1 ANVPCPRHT
10 LAEGARSRMLTYFIR
25 PTPITRKVN
34 ITKAIMTKLRAR
46 ICTDVS
52 WLSRFMC
59 FSPIASLPRIPFM
72 GQSAQLFVLGTLM
85 DVGWRFLHWVMERFQ
100 FEYCV
105 SATFTEGDPSYEW
118 VISLLNEEKVWRRSH
133 DFYVSAK
140 SWKHSWHGISLGAE
154 SNGSTEYIPTY
165 RDPQMFRWRG
175 YWVATE
181 LGTSAWGGEY
191 SPSTIAISIY
201 TLDTAVLSIFVE
213 EARARYKKSNCSDV
227 VIHTADIDLGWRGI
241 KHKARRPLSSIVLT
255 DGVVESL
262 VQDAQE
268 FLSTEEWY
276 TEAGIPYRR
285 GYLLHGPPGTGKI
298 PRRKKTLTPVIRSKA
313 GELGLEI
320 YTISLSSGFI
330 NDSYLRIAVSS
341 IPKHSI
347 LLIED
352 IDCAFSSRDEDDDEE
367 PSHYMA
373 PGPFGSLYIPGRR
386 RECAVT
392 LSGLLNAIDGV
403 GSEEGILFFATT
415 NYLDRLDPALLR
427 PGRIDMKIQYRYTT
441 KAQASA
447 LFLRFFGRPPNSK
460 GHIMTTLQ
468 SAEKQDG
475 IYSLSMPDLAAK
487 FAEQI
492 PEHEFSTAEIQ
503 GYLLSCKNEPL
514 QAVAG
519 VARWVARELGER
531 REKAVREI
539 EYKEKVRN
547 RSEDRERRGMD
558 RAMGGFVG
566 VMGGPLWLGSF

>member
-1 ANVPCPRHT
+1 RT
-10 LAEGARSRMLTYFIR
+10 
-25 PTPITRKVN
+25 
-34 ITKAIMTKLRAR
+34 R
-46 ICTDVS
+46 ICGDIS
-52 WLSRFMC
+52 WLSRFLG
-59 FSPIASLPRIPFM
+59 FSPIASLARTYPFM
-72 GQSAQLFVLGTLM
+72 GQSAQLFILGTLM
-85 DVGWRFLHWVMERFQ
+85 DVGWRFFHWLVERFQ

-140 SWKHSWHGISLGAE
+140 SWKHSWHGIALGTE

-175 YWVATE
+175 YWVTTE
-181 LGTSAWGGEY
+181 LGTSAWHGEY
-191 SPSTIAISIY
+191 STSTIAISIY
-201 TLDTAVLSIFVE
+201 TLDTAVLPIFVE
-213 EARARYKKSNCSDV
+213 EARARYKKFNCCDV
-227 VIHTADIDLGWRGI
+227 VIHTADVDLGWSGT

-276 TEAGIPYRR
+276 MEAGIPYRR
-285 GYLLHGPPGTGKI
+285 GYLLHGPPGTGKTSTI
-298 PRRKKTLTPVIRSKA
+298 YALA

-320 YTISLSSGFI
+320 YTIALSSGFI

-352 IDCAFSSRDEDDDEE
+352 IDCAFSSRDDEDEEE

-403 GSEEGILFFATT
+403 SSEEGILFFATT

-427 PGRIDMKIQYRYTT
+427 PGRIDMKIEYRYTT

-475 IYSLSMPDLAAK
+475 IYSMSMPDLADK
-487 FAEQI
+487 FARQI

-503 GYLLSCKNEPL
+503 GFLLSCKNEPL
-514 QAVAG
+514 RAIAG
-519 VARWVARELGER
+519 VATWVAQELGER
-531 REKAVREI
+531 REKAVREV

-566 VMGGPLWLGSF
+566 VMADPLWLGGF